1 MMSILFLFGG
11 IVEYFQGNKLHPNI
25 CYLYPSIVQ
34 LFIKY
39 PQCRKKH
46 TSNLWLKKKKKIGD
60 SLYHP
65 MCNSYLKGNKLKKY
79 I

>member
-1 MMSILFLFGG
+1 MMPILFLFGG

-46 TSNLWLKKKKKIGD
+46 TSNLWLKKKKK
-60 SLYHP
+60 
-65 MCNSYLKGNKLKKY
+65 
-79 I
+79 